1 MKQMVEIYIKLAEL
15 ETKKEVV
22 DSFTFQ
28 AQTWKSFFLFSMLTY
43 SFHLT
48 YCQDTNKRIP
58 LPREARSI
66 GQLELVR

>member
-1 MKQMVEIYIKLAEL
+1 MVEIYIKLAEL
-15 ETKKEVV
+15 ETKKEV
-22 DSFTFQ
+22 SSLFKQ
-28 AQTWKSFFLFSMLTY
+28 EHGIFFVFSMLTY

-48 YCQDTNKRIP
+48 YCQDTNKKIP